1 MVQNKWYVHP
11 AIVVAVLIN
20 VFVMGLAIAWSGD
33 GAKLQRL
40 LVEDGIVEWMQFLC
54 FAVTSGL
61 LAFATVEHWQR
72 ERRIDLPLLVLAGL
86 AGIVALAALEEIS
99 WFQRILNVA
108 TPDYFAQ
115 NNRQGETNLH
125 NLAIGE
131 KGSIHKT
138 ILLKLIAIAGLT
150 HNIVL
155 PLLARKR
162 PAVRDFVERF
172 GLYLPPLSASV
183 IYIVLVAISHL
194 VIDHPRKGELGEMF
208 GAVHYLATV
217 FAAYFIGVG
226 YGKRPIFETPADSRR
241 AGTLFAMLLVFLLMT
256 GWLLSAGAG
265 AEPYLAL
272 HPNGK
277 E

>member
-1 MVQNKWYVHP
+1 VVQNKWYIHP
-11 AIVVAVLIN
+11 AIAVAVLIN
-20 VFVMGLAIAWSGD
+20 VFVMVLAVAWSGD
-33 GAKLQRL
+33 AAKLQRL

-61 LAFATVEHWQR
+61 LAFAAVEHWQR
-72 ERRIDLPLLVLAGL
+72 ERRIDLPLLALAGL

-108 TPDYFAQ
+108 TPEYFAH

-217 FAAYFIGVG
+217 FVAYFLGIG

-241 AGTLFAMLLVFLLMT
+241 VGTLFAMLLVFLLLT
-256 GWLLSAGAG
+256 AWLLSAGAG
-265 AEPYLAL
+265 AEPYLAM

>member
-1 MVQNKWYVHP
+1 
-11 AIVVAVLIN
+11 
-20 VFVMGLAIAWSGD
+20 
-33 GAKLQRL
+33 
-40 LVEDGIVEWMQFLC
+40 MQFLC